1 MDIMTKKI
9 EEQYKVL
16 DQISHILLR
25 PQTYLGSNKPNT
37 SIKYVYDDDT
47 NKMIKKEITYIP
59 SFLKIFDEIITNSI
73 DESKRNSKL
82 DRIDVNIDTKSG
94 RISIKDNGGIP
105 IVIHKEYNQYV
116 PEVVF
121 GNLMS
126 GSNYDDTENR
136 IFAGTNGLGGKL
148 TNVFSTEFIISSAD
162 GKNEFR
168 QIFTDNMRN
177 RNVPVVKKSNKKFT
191 EISFIPDYEKF
202 GLSNIDEDHY
212 KMIEKR
218 VYDLAGS
225 NKIKIYLN
233 NNLINFNSFDDY
245 IKLYTNE
252 SFTETSKDGKWTI
265 GISHSDNGFQQVSF
279 ANSTETYDG
288 GTHVDYILNQII
300 NELRVFFNKKHKV
313 DVKPSD
319 LKNHIFLFINATVIN
334 PSFSSQTKEKLITE
348 TKDFGFEFKVS
359 DKIIKSIIGSEIVES
374 ILDWIERKK
383 IADENK
389 LHRDL
394 KKKISKLKVDK
405 LIDAKGKDRWKCSI
419 GIFEGDSASSAF
431 RKYRDPNTMGSFAL
445 KGKFINVSEISSRK
459 LTENTEAVNLMAAL
473 GISIGTE
480 VSLKDLRYGKI
491 LIYTD
496 ADCLEENTIVVTKSG
511 NKPISEID
519 YTDEVLTHTGEYKK
533 VNNII
538 SKEISKY
545 IKITVNGDTIECSE
559 DHKLVVVREGE
570 VIEIKAKDLRYDDQF
585 LIE

>member
-1 MDIMTKKI
+1 MSKKI

-252 SFTETSKDGKWTI
+252 SFTETSKDGKWSI

-480 VSLKDLRYGKI
+480 VNLKDLRYGKI

-519 YTDEVLTHTGEYKK
+519 YTDEILTHTGEYKK
-533 VNNII
+533 VTNII

>member
-1 MDIMTKKI
+1 MSKKI

-37 SIKYVYDDDT
+37 SVQYVFNKET
-47 NKMIKKEITYIP
+47 NKMENMEITYIP

-82 DRIDVNIDTKSG
+82 NRIDITIDVEIGKIT
-94 RISIKDNGGIP
+94 IKDNGGMP
-105 IVIHKEYNQYV
+105 IVIHKEHNQYI

-121 GNLMS
+121 GTLLS
-126 GSNYDDTENR
+126 GSNYSDDENR
-136 IFAGTNGLGGKL
+136 IVAGVNGYGSKL
-148 TNVFSTEFIISSAD
+148 TNIFSTEFKVSSSD
-162 GKNEFR
+162 GKNEFN
-168 QIFTDNMRN
+168 QIFSNNMRN
-177 RNVPVVKKSNKKFT
+177 RTKPLVKKSTKKFT
-191 EISFIPDYEKF
+191 EISYIPDYEKF
-202 GLSNIDEDHY
+202 GLTNIDSNHY

-218 VYDLAGS
+218 VYDLAGC
-225 NKIKIYLN
+225 NTNVKIYFN
-233 NNLINFNSFDDY
+233 GELIEFKSFDDY
-245 IKLYTNE
+245 IKLYKDE
-252 SFTETSKDGKWTI
+252 FFSETSKDGKWTI
-265 GISHSDNGFQQVSF
+265 GISNSDNGFQQVSF

-300 NELRVFFNKKHKV
+300 NELRSFFNKKHKV

-480 VSLKDLRYGKI
+480 VNLKDLRYGKI

-519 YTDEVLTHTGEYKK
+519 YTDKILTHTGEYKK

-570 VIEIKAKDLRYDDQF
+570 LIEIKAKDLRYDDQF